1 MIIYSKGRGGNDK
14 MSEFK
19 TKGKAKPLLNNI
31 FKNELFK
38 RYLNVETTI
47 SILTFVLIVLTWFF
61 VTKFELVSEVFIPS
75 PAKVLSSFTDTLFS
89 GYKGYT
95 LMKHLGDSMFR
106 LLTAFGIALI
116 TAIPLGLASGYNSK
130 VRAVFDPIVGF
141 YQSLPPLAYYTILVI
156 WLGIGDISKITL
168 LYLAAFAPLFIASM
182 SGVKS
187 VKDDYVNGA
196 YTLGANK
203 SQVFRY
209 VIFPAC
215 LPYIFT
221 GIRTAMATS
230 YGTLVAAEM
239 VAAVT
244 GIGWMVFD
252 ASRFMRSDIIF
263 MGIIVMGITSI
274 IIDRTIR
281 LIEYTVVPWKGNE

>member
-1 MIIYSKGRGGNDK
+1 MKGIKPISKVKAIFNKFTKNNYLQWIKRSLSIEMIIS
-14 MSEFK
+14 
-19 TKGKAKPLLNNI
+19 
-31 FKNELFK
+31 
-38 RYLNVETTI
+38 V
-47 SILTFVLIVLTWFF
+47 LTFVLLGLSWYF
-61 VTKFELVSEVFIPS
+61 VTKYELVSEVFIPS
-75 PAKVLSSFTDTLFS
+75 PAKVISSFNDALFN
-89 GYKGYT
+89 GYKGYP

-106 LLTAFGIALI
+106 LLTAFAIALI

-130 VRAVFDPIVGF
+130 VRAVFDPLVEF

-156 WLGIGDISKITL
+156 WLGIGDLSKITL
-168 LYLAAFAPLFIASM
+168 LFLAAFAPLFIASM

-187 VKDDYVNGA
+187 VKDDYINGA
-196 YTLGANK
+196 YTLGADK
-203 SQVFRY
+203 GQVFRH

-221 GIRTAMATS
+221 GIRTAMATA

-263 MGIIVMGITSI
+263 MGILVMGITSI

-281 LIEYTVVPWKGNE
+281 FIEFKVVPWKGEE

>member
-1 MIIYSKGRGGNDK
+1 MT
-14 MSEFK
+14 EV
-19 TKGKAKPLLNNI
+19 KAENKVNSI
-31 FKNELFK
+31 FKKSKKNTLLQRIK
-38 RYLNVETTI
+38 GYLSIEMII
-47 SILTFVLIVLTWFF
+47 SILTFVILGLTWYI
-61 VTKFELVSEVFIPS
+61 VTTFELVSEIFIPS
-75 PAKVLSSFTDTLFS
+75 PAKVISSFNDTLFN
-89 GYKGYT
+89 GYKGYP

-106 LLTAFGIALI
+106 LLTAFAIALI

-130 VRAVFDPIVGF
+130 IRAVFDPLVEF
-141 YQSLPPLAYYTILVI
+141 YQSLPPLAYYTVLVI

-168 LYLAAFAPLFIASM
+168 LFLAAFAPLFIASM

-196 YTLGANK
+196 YTLGAGK
-203 SQVFRY
+203 GQVFRH

-221 GIRTAMATS
+221 GIRTSMATA

-274 IIDRTIR
+274 ILDRTIR
-281 LIEYTVVPWKGNE
+281 FIEFKVVPWKGKE

>member
-1 MIIYSKGRGGNDK
+1 MKGVKPISKVKSIFNK
-14 MSEFK
+14 F
-19 TKGKAKPLLNNI
+19 TKNNYLQWI
-31 FKNELFK
+31 K
-38 RYLNVETTI
+38 RSLSIEMTI
-47 SILTFVLIVLTWFF
+47 SVLTFVVLGLYWYFI
-61 VTKFELVSEVFIPS
+61 TKYELVSEVFIPS
-75 PAKVLSSFTDTLFS
+75 PAKVISSFNDALFN
-89 GYKGYT
+89 GYKGYP

-106 LLTAFGIALI
+106 LLTAFAIALI

-130 VRAVFDPIVGF
+130 VRAVFDPLVEF

-156 WLGIGDISKITL
+156 WLGIGDLSKITL
-168 LYLAAFAPLFIASM
+168 LFLAAFAPLFIASM

-187 VKDDYVNGA
+187 VKDDYINGA
-196 YTLGANK
+196 YTLGADK
-203 SQVFRY
+203 GQVFRH

-221 GIRTAMATS
+221 GIRTAMATA

-263 MGIIVMGITSI
+263 MGILVMGITSI

-281 LIEYTVVPWKGNE
+281 FIEFKVVPWKGEE